1 MKRALL
7 AMALAAAWA
16 GAQTPPVRKQ
26 PPAAGPAGAAQPAAK
41 PAAGPS
47 VKDLK
52 YPPLKPLP
60 VPDVAAFTLP
70 NGLKLYLLEDHELPL
85 IDGVARVR
93 TGNLFDPAG
102 KIGLAT
108 LTGMAIRAGGSQ
120 AKTGDQW
127 NQELEDMASSVE
139 SSIGESSGTV
149 SFSTLKE
156 NLDATLGI
164 FKDALTAPEFRQ
176 DKIDL
181 AKVEMRS
188 VIARRNDDPRSLAQR
203 EFSGIVFGKDTPYG
217 WREEYA
223 TLARITRA
231 DIQDFYKRYFFPKNV
246 LLAVWGDFDT
256 AEMKSKLER
265 IFADWTV
272 EQAAPPAF
280 PRARTT
286 TDPGSY
292 LAVKRDA
299 TQTFFAIG
307 QLGGEARDQDYPA
320 LEVMAKIL
328 GGGFQ
333 SRLIERV
340 RTRMGDAYD
349 IGADWI
355 ASFDHPGLFEIS
367 GGSKSVSTVET
378 IKAALEEVER
388 IRTAEVSEDELNT
401 AKQTAL
407 NGLVFAFD
415 TKSKTLGR
423 MLNYEYFGYPPDF
436 IQQYQKALSGVT
448 RADVLRVAKEHLD
461 PARFTIV
468 AVGNPQAFGQPL
480 AALGGP
486 VRDIDLTIQ
495 EPETAPADAASL
507 AKGKQLL
514 ERAQQAVGGAD
525 KLEAIHDFVETSEVQ
540 PDQAAGGMR
549 IAATAIWL
557 APDSLRQEET
567 LSGRKAVSFLSGRS
581 GWIATPEGAG
591 PLGGAPLK
599 QAQGELFR
607 LYFRLLLS
615 DRMEGRTVNAV
626 DDRTIEISD
635 AAGQRARLAVDPES
649 GMPRGIGYDLTSAS
663 GPPVETSEAWSD
675 FRETAGVKIPYRTIV
690 TRNGRKFADVTVTDC
705 KINSGL
711 KLEEMQK
718 RP

>member
-1 MKRALL
+1 VKRALL

-16 GAQTPPVRKQ
+16 GAQTPPVRNQ
-26 PPAAGPAGAAQPAAK
+26 PPAARPAGAAQPAAK
-41 PAAGPS
+41 PAAAPS

-60 VPDVAAFTLP
+60 VPKVAEFTLP

-93 TGNLFDPAG
+93 TGNLFDPAD

-108 LTGMAIRAGGSQ
+108 LTGMAIRTGGSK

-127 NQELEDMASSVE
+127 NQELEDLASSVE

-164 FKDALTAPEFRQ
+164 FKDALTAPDFRQ

-188 VIARRNDDPRSLAQR
+188 IISRRNDDARSLAQR
-203 EFSGIVFGKDTPYG
+203 EFSDLVYGKDMPYG
-217 WREEYA
+217 WREEYS
-223 TLARITRA
+223 TIARITRA
-231 DIQDFYKRYFFPKNV
+231 DIQDFHKRYFFPKNV

-256 AEMKSKLER
+256 AEIRSKLEL

-272 EQAAPPAF
+272 EQVPPPAF
-280 PRARTT
+280 PRVRTT
-286 TDPGSY
+286 AEPGSY

-299 TQTFFAIG
+299 TQTFIAIG
-307 QLGGEARDQDYPA
+307 QLGGEARDPDYPA

-333 SRLIERV
+333 SRLMERV
-340 RTRMGDAYD
+340 RTRMADAYD
-349 IGADWI
+349 IGADWS
-355 ASFDHPGLFEIS
+355 ANFDHPGLFEIS

-388 IRTAEVSEDELNT
+388 IRAAEVSEDELNT

-415 TKSKTLGR
+415 TRSKTLAR
-423 MLNYEYFGYPPDF
+423 MLNYEYFGYPRDF
-436 IQQYQKALSGVT
+436 TQQYQKALAAVT

-480 AALGGP
+480 TALGGA
-486 VRDIDLTIQ
+486 VHEIDPPFRSRKKRLRTR
-495 EPETAPADAASL
+495 PA
-507 AKGKQLL
+507 
-514 ERAQQAVGGAD
+514 
-525 KLEAIHDFVETSEVQ
+525 
-540 PDQAAGGMR
+540 
-549 IAATAIWL
+549 
-557 APDSLRQEET
+557 
-567 LSGRKAVSFLSGRS
+567 
-581 GWIATPEGAG
+581 
-591 PLGGAPLK
+591 
-599 QAQGELFR
+599 
-607 LYFRLLLS
+607 
-615 DRMEGRTVNAV
+615 
-626 DDRTIEISD
+626 
-635 AAGQRARLAVDPES
+635 
-649 GMPRGIGYDLTSAS
+649 
-663 GPPVETSEAWSD
+663 
-675 FRETAGVKIPYRTIV
+675 
-690 TRNGRKFADVTVTDC
+690 
-705 KINSGL
+705 
-711 KLEEMQK
+711 
-718 RP
+718 